1 MKKKL
6 QTALKA
12 YFTGRKELLEN
23 SIKQAEVKENGVTAE
38 EIAALKEDLARVT
51 EIVSSLEESEE
62 GDDDET
68 IRKKITEIIS
78 KGDSQVLNECKEYM
92 ENSFRLWKIA
102 TDNSAVTESRTKEFK
117 KLYENQ
123 IKALQTQL
131 GVQVFKNALTITP
144 DGSLPVPTGV
154 AMAEPAVVLPD
165 IYDYA
170 DEAIDGM
177 LVGAPFKGAKL
188 RVIKTTSTN
197 NSTNPASAALYGA
210 TGEGVNKPITDVTM
224 YATDVEPLK
233 VAVVIENVTVEQ
245 IEFNDWLEATLKIY
259 ATKLLFANLETA
271 AVSILDAN
279 SVAYDETSAA
289 GTATVAFLENVAVAG
304 VSQLAA
310 ANYYG
315 RKRTTGRKAYVA
327 FVNVADW
334 VNNMNAQTTQAYPI
348 ENRKIAEHIEFI
360 PSGAVPAGT
369 MYVADPKYLK
379 KKMYKDV
386 FVERAISHTHAAN
399 GARNYP
405 NATDYIFDVL
415 AYFFVEDS
423 SAIVKIDI
431 AEAKQIIENQPSED
445 TPTISGASTV
455 DFAAAGGT
463 KYRTYSTSDGSA
475 VMADTEAEWLSVSV
489 ASGNKVVFTAAAYAD
504 TDEDRE
510 AEVTITI
517 PETEATKTVTVIQE
531 KASL

>member
-6 QTALKA
+6 LTALQA
-12 YFTGRKELLEN
+12 YFNGRKELLEN
-23 SIKQAEVKENGVTAE
+23 TIKQNEGVKENGLSAE
-38 EIAALKEDLARVT
+38 EIQRIKDDLARVT
-51 EIVSSLEESEE
+51 ELVSSLQESEE
-62 GDDDET
+62 GDDEET

-78 KGDSQVLNECKEYM
+78 KGDTQVMNECKEYM

-102 TDNSAVTESRTKEFK
+102 TENSPATEAKTKEFK

-131 GVQVFKNALTITP
+131 GVQVFENALTITP
-144 DGSLPVPTGV
+144 SGSLPVPTAV
-154 AMAEPAVVLPD
+154 AMAEPAVVFPD
-165 IYDYA
+165 IFDYA
-170 DEAIDGM
+170 DEAVDGV
-177 LVGAPFKGAKL
+177 LVGAPFRGAKL
-188 RVIKTTSTN
+188 RVIKVTSTN
-197 NSTNPASAALYGA
+197 NSTTPASAVLYGA

-224 YATDVEPLK
+224 SATDVDPLK

-271 AVSILDAN
+271 AVSILNAN

-348 ENRKIAEHIEFI
+348 ENRKIVEHIEFI

-386 FVERAISHTHAAN
+386 FVERAISHTHASN
-399 GARNYP
+399 GTRNYP

-415 AYFFVEDS
+415 AYFFVED
-423 SAIVKIDI
+423 AGAVVKIDI
-431 AEAKQIIENQPSED
+431 AEAKEVVENPPSED
-445 TPTISGASTV
+445 VPTISGASAV

-463 KYRTYSTSDGSA
+463 KNRTYSTSDGST

-489 ASGNKVVFTAAAYAD
+489 ASGNKVVFTAAAYAG
-504 TDEDRE
+504 TEADRT

-517 PETEATKTVTVIQE
+517 PETTATKTVTVTQA
-531 KASL
+531 KAE

>member
-78 KGDSQVLNECKEYM
+78 KGDSQVLNECKEYV
-92 ENSFRLWKIA
+92 ENSFRFWKIA

-170 DEAIDGM
+170 DEAVDGM

-188 RVIKTTSTN
+188 RVIKATSTN

-224 YATDVEPLK
+224 AATDVEPLK

-289 GTATVAFLENVAVAG
+289 GTTTVAFLENVAVAG

-386 FVERAISHTHAAN
+386 FVERAISHTHAEG
-399 GARNYP
+399 GARLYP

-431 AEAKQIIENQPSED
+431 AEAKQIIENLPSED

-489 ASGNKVVFTAAAYAD
+489 ASGNKVVFTAAAYAE

-517 PETEATKTVTVIQE
+517 PETEATKTVTVTQE

>member
-6 QTALKA
+6 LTALQA
-12 YFTGRKELLEN
+12 YFNGRKELLEN
-23 SIKQAEVKENGVTAE
+23 TIKQNEGVKENGLSAE
-38 EIAALKEDLARVT
+38 EIQRIKDDLARVT
-51 EIVSSLEESEE
+51 ELVSSLQESEE
-62 GDDDET
+62 GDDEET

-78 KGDSQVLNECKEYM
+78 KGDSQVMNECKEYM

-102 TDNSAVTESRTKEFK
+102 TENSPATEAKTKEFK

-131 GVQVFKNALTITP
+131 GVQVFENALTITP
-144 DGSLPVPTGV
+144 SGSLPVPTAV
-154 AMAEPAVVLPD
+154 AMAEPAVVLPK
-165 IYDYA
+165 IFEYA
-170 DEAIDGM
+170 EEAVSGI
-177 LVGAPFKGAKL
+177 LVGGAFRGAKL
-188 RVIKTTSTN
+188 RVIKVTSTN

-224 YATDVEPLK
+224 SATDVEPLK

-271 AVSILDAN
+271 AVAALNTAAT
-279 SVAYDETSAA
+279 AYNGTSAA
-289 GTATVAFLENVAVAG
+289 GTATIAFLENVAVAG
-304 VSQLAA
+304 ASQLAA

-315 RKRTTGRKAYVA
+315 QKVA
-327 FVNVADW
+327 FVNEADW
-334 VNNMNAQTTQAYPI
+334 VNNLNAQTTMGYPV
-348 ENRKIAEHIEFI
+348 ENKKIAEHIKFVA
-360 PSGAVPAGT
+360 SGAVPAGT
-369 MYVADPKYLK
+369 MYVVDARYLK

-386 FVERAISHTHAAN
+386 FVERAISHTHASN
-399 GARNYP
+399 GTRNYP

-415 AYFFVEDS
+415 AYFFVED
-423 SAIVKIDI
+423 AGAVVKIDI
-431 AEAKQIIENQPSED
+431 AEAKEVVENPPSED
-445 TPTISGASTV
+445 VPTISGASAV

-463 KYRTYSTSDGSA
+463 KNRTYSTSNGST

-489 ASGNKVVFTAAAYAD
+489 ASGNKVVFTAAAYAG
-504 TDEDRE
+504 TEADRT

-517 PETEATKTVTVIQE
+517 PETTATKTVTVTQS
-531 KASL
+531 KAE